1 MKKSRVLALG
11 LTAALSVSL
20 LAGCGTGDTQTTPAP
35 EGSTP
40 VETGTTGAANELN
53 VCFASEPET
62 MDPSMNR
69 TVDGNVMITHLFE
82 GLYKWVDSD
91 PSGDGRNGATAVLE
105 PGMAAEEPT
114 VTPNEDGTY
123 TYTFKLREDAK
134 WSDGQPVTA
143 NDFVYSW
150 RRLVDPATASPYN
163 TIIAMV
169 KNANEIIAGEIAAD
183 AWVPVSVVDAEGT
196 SGDDFRTVGGSY
208 WSVSKD
214 DYEAN
219 CEEARKLLA
228 EAGYENGVGFPETT
242 YLYNTD
248 DKHQAVAEA
257 LQSMWKN
264 VLGVEVTLNNQD
276 WNVFLETRSK
286 GDYSICRNG
295 WIADYNDPVSFLDMF
310 MTDNGNNDA
319 HYSNAEYDAIMT
331 KVLSDSDAAGR
342 MELMHQAE
350 DLLVGEDQAIAP
362 LYYYSQP
369 YMVADDVH
377 GMYYTPLGNFL
388 FFHATKG

>member
-1 MKKSRVLALG
+1 MRKAFSLAIDRNYI
-11 LTAALSVSL
+11 VEQV
-20 LAGCGTGDTQTTPAP
+20 TQ
-35 EGSTP
+35 
-40 VETGTTGAANELN
+40 
-53 VCFASEPET
+53 
-62 MDPSMNR
+62 
-69 TVDGNVMITHLFE
+69 
-82 GLYKWVDSD
+82 
-91 PSGDGRNGATAVLE
+91 
-105 PGMAAEEPT
+105 
-114 VTPNEDGTY
+114 
-123 TYTFKLREDAK
+123 
-134 WSDGQPVTA
+134 
-143 NDFVYSW
+143 
-150 RRLVDPATASPYN
+150 
-163 TIIAMV
+163 
-169 KNANEIIAGEIAAD
+169 AGEIAAD

-248 DKHQAVAEA
+248 DKHQSVAEA